1 MSNQNPLASAI
12 DVYSQYVSNL
22 HSTLNSIVQ
31 LQSRIEQNLH
41 SIVENEIYNNLRMQ
55 LSNTNTTNNTANQ
68 NNDNNNNRNTGSN
81 RYSTRNFNEG
91 VHVSIPS
98 PPGSPPFQ
106 QPILRSHIPIPR
118 FVSNPVN
125 NNPVMNRRQYVA
137 GRPYRTYYTNNSP
150 TFTFNPF
157 NEIRHGSGRRP
168 TRRQIN
174 VATES
179 LVFSN
184 VETTQTTCPIS
195 LRPFEDDDRIMRIIH
210 CGHIFTEEN
219 LRRWFQSNFHCPL
232 CRYDIRQYSPRRA
245 IRNPYNQ
252 SVVRNSDSSNNP
264 INRERS
270 NSADGELETSPT
282 NNIDSSNNVFE
293 NLLNEIQDSS
303 GGAFET
309 EFTFDIS
316 NGDLFSNIINHLS
329 SEVAGYLSNNMDLS
343 NISLSEG
350 TDISLN
356 FLTAVR
362 TIPITRTEPNTTND
376 TSNNISNDTSNET
389 SNEMSNVFDASNNS
403 IINYIT

>member
-1 MSNQNPLASAI
+1 MNNQNPLASAI

-55 LSNTNTTNNTANQ
+55 LSNTNTTNNTANE
-68 NNDNNNNRNTGSN
+68 NNQNNRNAGSN
-81 RYSTRNFNEG
+81 RYSTRNFNES

-118 FVSNPVN
+118 FVSNPIN
-125 NNPVMNRRQYVA
+125 SNPVMNRRQYVA
-137 GRPYRTYYTNNSP
+137 GRPYRTYFTNNSP
-150 TFTFNPF
+150 TFSFNPF

-270 NSADGELETSPT
+270 SSADGELETSPRS
-282 NNIDSSNNVFE
+282 NSNSSNNIFE

-329 SEVAGYLSNNMDLS
+329 SEVAGYLSNNIDLS
-343 NISLSEG
+343 NISLSEAA
-350 TDISLN
+350 DISLN

-362 TIPITRTEPNTTND
+362 TIPNT
-376 TSNNISNDTSNET
+376 ISRYDSSDNESENGNETSNET
-389 SNEMSNVFDASNNS
+389 SNVFDGSNNN